1 MSSLGLADATVI
13 NQVRDQIMS
22 TEQNLTSTLPA
33 YGLPVIY
40 SDTTLQEYRGML
52 RETISRYYR
61 EFHKGLV
68 DSAEPAEPTPY
79 NRRHALKGYR
89 GYSDQQ
95 CELLWSGLDPILRK
109 IYNCMALIEVTVCI
123 KGCQSFKCRVNADQ
137 ENVYLGQLLTAVYGG
152 CVPSEFIPAL
162 VYRVRSLLEDYGAR
176 CITTEPQD
184 IIPLRVLGIISYQDF
199 ASMELVTDMIT
210 RTLHAARSD

>member
-1 MSSLGLADATVI
+1 MSSLGLTDATVI
-13 NQVRDQIMS
+13 NQAHDQITN
-22 TEQNLTSTLPA
+22 TEQNLASAFPA
-33 YGLPVIY
+33 YELPVIY
-40 SDTTLQEYRGML
+40 SDTTIQEYRSML

-61 EFHKGLV
+61 EFHKGLA
-68 DSAEPAEPTPY
+68 DSAEPIPY

-89 GYSDQQ
+89 GCSDQQ
-95 CELLWSGLDPILRK
+95 CELLWDGLDPTLRK
-109 IYNCMALIEVTVCI
+109 IYNCLTLIEVTVCI
-123 KGCQSFKCRVNADQ
+123 KGCQALKCRVNTDQ

-176 CITTEPQD
+176 CITAEPQD
-184 IIPLRVLGIISYQDF
+184 IIPLCVLGIISYQDF

-210 RTLHAARSD
+210 RTLHAASSD